1 MAIRILSRSGVG
13 VVEMTGVIGGAVR
26 IPVYTRLLEGLRTN
40 RRFRSVLLE
49 IDSPGGTAA
58 GSEALYH
65 SLLRVAQEKPV
76 VAYIRGTGASGA
88 YYISCAATSIVAL
101 PSALVGSIGVIY
113 LRPVIRQLLE
123 KLGIDFSVFKS
134 GRLKDM
140 SGFWRNPTAEEE
152 SKFSG
157 LVEEIYDSF
166 VSVVAKGRRLDEEK
180 VRELAT
186 GEVFTGR
193 GARERALVDELG
205 DFDTALDLAAQLG
218 RTRRRPM
225 WVRPRQPLLER
236 FVGRAGGPSVA
247 QGIVSELDRVLAG
260 GLYLMD
266 ASYGSYPSYE

>member
-1 MAIRILSRSGVG
+1 M
-13 VVEMTGVIGGAVR
+13 
-26 IPVYTRLLEGLRTN
+26 
-40 RRFRSVLLE
+40 
-49 IDSPGGTAA
+49 
-58 GSEALYH
+58 
-65 SLLRVAQEKPV
+65 
-76 VAYIRGTGASGA
+76 
-88 YYISCAATSIVAL
+88 
-101 PSALVGSIGVIY
+101 
-113 LRPVIRQLLE
+113 IRQLLE

-152 SKFSG
+152 SKFRG
-157 LVEEIYDSF
+157 LIEEIYDSF